1 MNANPDLYNY
11 MDIQM
16 GVQAIPFQERF
27 NDHTAG
33 VALQANII
41 VFEDINACN
50 YYESPTPTP
59 SQEVTTPTPTPTTT
73 ITETP
78 TNTPSVTPTETPTN
92 TPTVTPTP
100 TTTITE
106 TPTNTPT
113 VTPTVTPSITASL
126 TPSVTPTF
134 TPTPSATNPMLFE
147 VGQGFDLAAE
157 TILLDPSDDSIFV
170 GGRFTF
176 FNNNISRNIIKIDTT
191 GNIVP
196 TFVNQ
201 FSTTAV
207 QIGCMAFDGSYIWLG
222 GDFNQAWSSTTVTR
236 LMKVD
241 KTTGNLYPGWVVAG
255 GVNVAPNSIAIDPSG
270 KAIIVGNFSNYGG
283 ASRTRIARVN
293 IDGSVDT
300 TLTFGTG
307 FPNAPRKVL
316 VNNAGNYVVI
326 GQFTTYNGLTANR
339 IVEIN
344 ATTGANT
351 GLFGTGFDNEV
362 ADIAYDSVNNIYY
375 ALTEIQ
381 IKYQGGTA
389 GQIHEIDGSTGLIL
403 RTAIIVTG
411 GVQTSIKLD
420 LSNNHLYISKSNLTA
435 GSFVRGFIS
444 TLTPDTTFN
453 TNLFGLNG
461 GSNTAGREVVALYG
475 QKPYFVGI
483 FTSVYNQNY
492 NHIVRTNSNGT
503 NNSSL

>member
-1 MNANPDLYNY
+1 
-11 MDIQM
+11 
-16 GVQAIPFQERF
+16 
-27 NDHTAG
+27 
-33 VALQANII
+33 
-41 VFEDINACN
+41 
-50 YYESPTPTP
+50 
-59 SQEVTTPTPTPTTT
+59 
-73 ITETP
+73 
-78 TNTPSVTPTETPTN
+78 
-92 TPTVTPTP
+92 
-100 TTTITE
+100 
-106 TPTNTPT
+106 
-113 VTPTVTPSITASL
+113 
-126 TPSVTPTF
+126 
-134 TPTPSATNPMLFE
+134 MLFE

-176 FNNNISRNIIKIDTT
+176 FNNNISRNIVKIDST

-207 QIGCMAFDGSYIWLG
+207 QIASMALDGSYIWLG
-222 GDFNQAWSSTTVTR
+222 GDFSQAWSSTTVTR

-241 KTTGNLYPGWVVAG
+241 KTTGDLYPGWVVAG
-255 GVNVAPNSIAIDPSG
+255 GANSAPVSIGIDPSG
-270 KAIIVGNFSNYGG
+270 KAIIVGNFTNYGG
-283 ASRTRIARVN
+283 ATRTRIARVN

-316 VNNAGNYVVI
+316 VNNAGNYVVV

-339 IVEIN
+339 IIEID

-351 GLFGTGFDNEV
+351 GLFGTGFDNAV

-375 ALTEIQ
+375 VLTEIQ

-389 GQIHEIDGSTGLIL
+389 GQIHEIDGATGLII
-403 RTAIIVTG
+403 RTAIIVSG
-411 GVQTSIKLD
+411 GVQLTLTMD
-420 LSNNHLYISKSNLTA
+420 FSNDHLYIGKSNLTA
-435 GSFVRGFIS
+435 GSFIRGFIS
-444 TLTPDTTFN
+444 TLTADTTFN
-453 TNLFGLNG
+453 TNLFGLNAG
-461 GSNTAGREVVALYG
+461 PTSAGRKDVVIYG
-475 QKPYFVGI
+475 QKPYFVGN

>member
-1 MNANPDLYNY
+1 
-11 MDIQM
+11 M
-16 GVQAIPFQERF
+16 GKIFTRKQFSDYLGEQRAILDVDTSFFLDPSP
-27 NDHTAG
+27 TPSPTPA
-33 VALQANII
+33 AL
-41 VFEDINACN
+41 
-50 YYESPTPTP
+50 SPTPTR
-59 SQEVTTPTPTPTTT
+59 TPTPTPT
-73 ITETP
+73 P
-78 TNTPSVTPTETPTN
+78 TGTLGI
-92 TPTVTPTP
+92 TPTP
-100 TTTITE
+100 S
-106 TPTNTPT
+106 
-113 VTPTVTPSITASL
+113 VTPTVTPSPL
-126 TPSVTPTF
+126 
-134 TPTPSATNPMLFE
+134 NLFV
-147 VGQGFDLAAE
+147 VGQGFDLASE

-176 FNNNISRNIIKIDTT
+176 FNNNISRNIVKIDTT

-201 FSTTAV
+201 FSSTAV

-222 GDFNQAWSSTTVTR
+222 GDFSQAWSSTTVTR

-241 KTTGNLYPGWVVAG
+241 KTTGDLYPGWVVAG
-255 GVNVAPNSIAIDPSG
+255 GANAAPVSIAIDPSG
-270 KAIIVGNFSNYGG
+270 KAIIVGNFTNYGG

-326 GQFTTYNGLTANR
+326 GQFTTYNGTTANR

-344 ATTGANT
+344 ASTGLDT
-351 GLFGTGFDNEV
+351 GLFGSGFDNAV

-375 ALTEIQ
+375 ALTETQ

-389 GQIHEIDGSTGLIL
+389 GQIHEIDGATGLII
-403 RTAIIVTG
+403 RTAIIVSG

-420 LSNNHLYISKSNLTA
+420 LANDHLYISKSNLTA

-461 GSNTAGREVVALYG
+461 GSNTTGREVVALYG

-483 FTSVYNQNY
+483 FTSVYDQNY
-492 NHIVRTNSNGT
+492 NHIVRANSDGT
-503 NNSSL
+503 NNSTL